1 MHLVSNQLLKLQAV
15 RDQLQLKLESNIISF
30 KYTNQ
35 HIFNGEKADDVGE
48 DNKGVVSVYESDARM
63 TDEMILKD

>member
-30 KYTNQ
+30 KYTKQ

-48 DNKGVVSVYESDARM
+48 DNEGAVSDYESDARM
-63 TDEMILKD
+63 TDEMI